1 MGRARE
7 AVERLLMTYD
17 EYDPA
22 ALVALYA
29 PSARIRRPGAPEL
42 TPEEYGKYYGGFVQA
57 LPDFRH
63 ELSWVVE
70 EGDRAA
76 FESVVVGTFTGTLP
90 TPGGPVPGN
99 GSRIRFAEA
108 GYLVVDADGRIV
120 DDRSY
125 ADMSDFMAQI
135 GLAPAPH

>member
-1 MGRARE
+1 MGKARE
-7 AVERLLMTYD
+7 AVERLLTTYD
-17 EYDPA
+17 SYDPA

-29 PSARIRRPGAPEL
+29 PTARISRPGAAQLSPEQ
-42 TPEEYGKYYGGFVQA
+42 YGQYYGGFVQA

-70 EGDRAA
+70 EGNQAA
-76 FESVVVGTFTGTLP
+76 FESVVVGTFSGTLP

-99 GSRIRFAEA
+99 GSKIRFAEA
-108 GYLVVDADGRIV
+108 GYLKIDAKGRIV

-125 ADMSDFMAQI
+125 ADMNEFMTQI
-135 GLAPAPH
+135 GLAPAAH

>member
-7 AVERLLMTYD
+7 AVERLLTTYD
-17 EYDPA
+17 THDPA

-29 PSARIRRPGAPEL
+29 PGARISRPGAPQL

-63 ELSWVVE
+63 ELSWVIE

-76 FESVVVGTFTGTLP
+76 FESVVVATFTGSLP

-108 GYLVVDADGRIV
+108 GYLRVDAEGQIV

-125 ADMSDFMAQI
+125 ADMNEFMIQI